1 MAYNEEAYRA
11 SSKAINAKIRS
22 IATTGKKFNDLV
34 HETMLMVAKHATTIG
49 PDGIMIGDVT
59 GAARLVDAM
68 PMSNRRS
75 LVIDHFAQYTPI
87 KVTKDAKSGAM
98 RASLRKP
105 EEKGYVDWNIEGLE
119 ANRWD
124 ERPEVQ
130 NEPDILTYDG
140 AKDAI
145 FKLLKSLD
153 KKAEKSNDESH
164 IKGLLRKVRVG
175 LITNDDTDTEVGVA
189 APQREAA

>member
-1 MAYNEEAYRA
+1 MAYNEETYRA
-11 SSKAINAKIRS
+11 SSKAINAKIKQIS
-22 IATTGKKFNDLV
+22 VTGKKFNDLV
-34 HETMLMVAKHATTIG
+34 HETMVMVAKHALTIG

-87 KVTKDAKSGAM
+87 KVVKDAKSGAM
-98 RASLRKP
+98 RASLRRP
-105 EEKGYVDWNIEGLE
+105 EEKGYIDWNVEGLE
-119 ANRWD
+119 MNRWD

-130 NEPDILTYDG
+130 NEPDILTYSG

-153 KKAEKSNDESH
+153 KKAEKSNDENH
-164 IKGLLRKVRVG
+164 IKALLRKVRVG
-175 LITNDDTDTEVGVA
+175 LISNDDTDDGVA
-189 APQREAA
+189 APTANAA

>member
-22 IATTGKKFNDLV
+22 IATTGKKFNDLI
-34 HETMLMVAKHATTIG
+34 HETMLMVCRHATTVG

>member
-1 MAYNEEAYRA
+1 MAYNEETYRA
-11 SSKAINAKIRS
+11 SSKAINAKIKS

-34 HETMLMVAKHATTIG
+34 HETMVMVAKHALTIG

-87 KVTKDAKSGAM
+87 KVVKDAKSGAM

-119 ANRWD
+119 LNRWD

-130 NEPDILTYDG
+130 NEPDILTYG
-140 AKDAI
+140 AAKEAI
-145 FKLLKSLD
+145 FKLLQSLEKKS
-153 KKAEKSNDESH
+153 EKSNEESA
-164 IKGLLRKVRVG
+164 IKGFLRKVRVG
-175 LITNDDTDTEVGVA
+175 IISNDDVPEEVA
-189 APQREAA
+189 AKASAA